1 MITRE
6 SRIKMK
12 NKPNVTDL
20 AGEKVMVDFAH
31 GKYFMLKGVGN
42 DIWDL
47 LEDNIKV
54 ETITKKLLEEY
65 DVDRETCENSTLKFL
80 QDLEDLGFIK
90 GMEE

>member
-6 SRIKMK
+6 SKIKMK

-42 DIWDL
+42 DIWDM
-47 LEDNIKV
+47 LEDDMAV
-54 ETITKKLLEEY
+54 DTIINRLLEEY
-65 DVDRETCENSTLKFL
+65 DVEEAQCVESTISFL
-80 QDLEDLGFIK
+80 AQLEELDFIE
-90 GMEE
+90 GVA

>member
-6 SRIKMK
+6 SKIKMK

-42 DIWDL
+42 DIWDM
-47 LEDNIKV
+47 LEDDMAV
-54 ETITKKLLEEY
+54 DTIINRLLEEY
-65 DVDRETCENSTLKFL
+65 DVEEAQCVESTINFL
-80 QDLEDLGFIK
+80 AQLEELDFIE
-90 GMEE
+90 GVA

>member
-42 DIWDL
+42 DIWDM
-47 LEDNIKV
+47 LEDDITV
-54 ETITKKLLEEY
+54 DTIICKLLEEY
-65 DVDRETCENSTLKFL
+65 DVEEAQCVESTISFL
-80 QDLEDLGFIK
+80 SQLEELDFIE
-90 GMEE
+90 GIA

>member
-6 SRIKMK
+6 SKIKMK

-42 DIWDL
+42 DIWDM
-47 LEDNIKV
+47 LEDNMAV
-54 ETITKKLLEEY
+54 DTIINRLLEEY
-65 DVDRETCENSTLKFL
+65 DVEEAQCVKSTISFL
-80 QDLEDLGFIK
+80 AQLEELDFIE
-90 GMEE
+90 GVA

>member
-6 SRIKMK
+6 SKIKMK

-42 DIWDL
+42 DIWDM
-47 LEDNIKV
+47 LEDV
-54 ETITKKLLEEY
+54 MAVDTIINRLLEEY
-65 DVDRETCENSTLKFL
+65 DVEEAQCVESTISFL
-80 QDLEDLGFIK
+80 AQLEELDFIE
-90 GMEE
+90 GVA

>member
-6 SRIKMK
+6 SKIKMK

-42 DIWDL
+42 DIWDM
-47 LEDNIKV
+47 LEDDMAVDTIIKR
-54 ETITKKLLEEY
+54 LLEEY
-65 DVDRETCENSTLKFL
+65 DVEEAQCVESTISFL
-80 QDLEDLGFIK
+80 AQLEELDFIE
-90 GMEE
+90 GVA

>member
-6 SRIKMK
+6 SKIKMK

-47 LEDNIKV
+47 LEENIAV
-54 ETITKKLLEEY
+54 NDIIEKLLEEY
-65 DVDRETCENSTLKFL
+65 DVEEQQCVDATIKFL
-80 QDLEDLGFIK
+80 GELEELNFIE
-90 GMEE
+90 GIE

>member
-6 SRIKMK
+6 SKIKMK

-42 DIWDL
+42 DIWDM
-47 LEDNIKV
+47 LEDDMAV
-54 ETITKKLLEEY
+54 DTIINRLLEEY
-65 DVDRETCENSTLKFL
+65 DVEEAQCVESTISFL
-80 QDLEDLGFIK
+80 TQLEELDFIE
-90 GMEE
+90 GVA